1 MLFASKMKKP
11 DIAIGGTLAILEIE
25 NMEIVNRRVELSF
38 MCFTVPVWLLIVL
51 LNSSVIMKLW
61 KSKQTIINQFMLL
74 DCAVSILYS
83 SLSTFQ
89 QSPFYG
95 DMEVYCI
102 FNLGILMTCMMSN
115 RILPVAIVLFR

>member
-1 MLFASKMKKP
+1 MLFASKMNQP
-11 DIAIGGTLAILEIE
+11 EIVIGETLAILKIE
-25 NMEIVNRRVELSF
+25 KMEIVNTRVELSF
-38 MCFTVPVWLLIVL
+38 MFFTVPAWLIIVL
-51 LNSSVIMKLW
+51 LNSSVIMMLW
-61 KSKQTIINQFMLL
+61 KNKQTIINQFMLL